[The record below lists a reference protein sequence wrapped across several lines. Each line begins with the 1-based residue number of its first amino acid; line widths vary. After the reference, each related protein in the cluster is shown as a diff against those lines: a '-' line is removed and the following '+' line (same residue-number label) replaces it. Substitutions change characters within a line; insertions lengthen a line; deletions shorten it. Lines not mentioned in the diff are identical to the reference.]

1 MGWIKNWFRKRYENE
16 VSLPYGIL
24 KFLGNF
30 VMLQMGPE
38 EYLDITAPS
47 RRIVTNIRITPNGAR
62 PMLSYRYWPVGWEWR
77 EDLPAVQVIIE
88 EKRILFKC
96 PQDTS
101 IPNDPLWE
109 VGHLEHPV
117 IAPLRDLFLGFAF
130 YQPMRAEHKK
140 KKEVDAEKTEKV
152 LE

>member
-1 MGWIKNWFRKRYENE
+1 
-16 VSLPYGIL
+16 
-24 KFLGNF
+24 
-30 VMLQMGPE
+30 
-38 EYLDITAPS
+38 
-47 RRIVTNIRITPNGAR
+47 
-62 PMLSYRYWPVGWEWR
+62 MLSYRYWPVGWEWR